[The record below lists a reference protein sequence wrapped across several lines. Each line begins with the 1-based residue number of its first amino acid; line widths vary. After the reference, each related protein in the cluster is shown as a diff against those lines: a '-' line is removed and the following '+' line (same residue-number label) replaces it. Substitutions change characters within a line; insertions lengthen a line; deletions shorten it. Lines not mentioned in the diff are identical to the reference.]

1 MSIDRLTL
9 QNIKTFRQSNPTL
22 SGLSDEQILSIMTA
36 NPKMIKTD
44 KNLDI
49 IWDCNLRGG
58 ATTGLEIELSD
69 DTYLNKQPLN
79 KNENNKY
86 KVNTPA
92 ELRTIKSS
100 VNGFQVSENYLDGEL
115 ISRTISGTDEE
126 NYKRFFE

>member
-58 ATTGLEIELSD
+58 GNDRPRDRAI
-69 DTYLNKQPLN
+69 
-79 KNENNKY
+79 
-86 KVNTPA
+86 
-92 ELRTIKSS
+92 R
-100 VNGFQVSENYLDGEL
+100 
-115 ISRTISGTDEE
+115 
-126 NYKRFFE
+126 